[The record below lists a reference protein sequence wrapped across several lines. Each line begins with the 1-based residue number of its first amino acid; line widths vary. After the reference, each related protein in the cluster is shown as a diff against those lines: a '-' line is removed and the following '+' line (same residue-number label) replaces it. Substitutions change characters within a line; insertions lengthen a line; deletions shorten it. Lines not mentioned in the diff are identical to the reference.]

1 MPDNYKKQT
10 QITDVFMKN
19 LILTALFLTCTFSF
33 GQSLKDKLSKIETI
47 EEANDF
53 VYENAENNVEFIK
66 INSEDA
72 KSETDL
78 KLLKNTSK
86 ELITINK
93 NIYKMIATDKEDSFR
108 ASYIYFDGKKKTLK
122 EINTAR
128 EKVIEAY
135 RRGISF
141 QELSKE
147 HTMDPN
153 QNTDMGWFVAG
164 ETIPEFENAIKA
176 HKKGEIFTVDSP
188 QKHWYY
194 VVLKTHDNTLITTK
208 SFIRISK

>member
-1 MPDNYKKQT
+1 
-10 QITDVFMKN
+10 MKN
-19 LILTALFLTCTFSF
+19 LILTALILTCTFSF
-33 GQSLKDKLSKIETI
+33 GQSLKDKLSKIETM

-53 VYENAENNVEFIK
+53 VYENAESNVEFIK

-86 ELITINK
+86 NLITINK

-108 ASYIYFDGKKKTLK
+108 ASYIYFDGEKMTLK
-122 EINTAR
+122 EINALR
-128 EKVIEAY
+128 EKVITAY
-135 RRGISF
+135 RKGISF
-141 QELSKE
+141 QELSKKY
-147 HTMDPN
+147 TMDSN
-153 QNTDMGWFVAG
+153 QNTDMGWFMAG
-164 ETIPEFENAIKA
+164 ETIPEFENAVKN
-176 HKKGEIFTVDSP
+176 HKKGEIFTVDSSEK
-188 QKHWYY
+188 QWYY

>member
-1 MPDNYKKQT
+1 
-10 QITDVFMKN
+10 MKN

-86 ELITINK
+86 DLITINE

-122 EINTAR
+122 EINTLR

-164 ETIPEFENAIKA
+164 ETIPKFENAVKA